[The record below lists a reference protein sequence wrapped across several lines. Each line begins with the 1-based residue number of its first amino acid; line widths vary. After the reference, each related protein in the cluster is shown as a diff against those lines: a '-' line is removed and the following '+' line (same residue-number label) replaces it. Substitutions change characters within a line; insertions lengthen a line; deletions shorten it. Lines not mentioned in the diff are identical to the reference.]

1 MKEINSLFS
10 ISGEGLIQYNSE
22 KDWIGSYFDSF
33 PNATILRNCAGI
45 YVFTLCGE
53 IVYIGSSINL
63 LNRLRTHTISI
74 QHGDNCHSLSVA
86 DRKYY
91 YFNQHI
97 SNVEFHVV
105 ETYNKNI
112 SKQELELYEYE
123 YINRYLP
130 IFNVNYVG
138 SVKRW
143 LGTDQDI
150 DNFINATL
158 SMDDLK
164 AKLRNDT
171 KL

>member
-1 MKEINSLFS
+1 M
-10 ISGEGLIQYNSE
+10 
-22 KDWIGSYFDSF
+22 
-33 PNATILRNCAGI
+33 
-45 YVFTLCGE
+45 
-53 IVYIGSSINL
+53 
-63 LNRLRTHTISI
+63 
-74 QHGDNCHSLSVA
+74 
-86 DRKYY
+86 
-91 YFNQHI
+91 
-97 SNVEFHVV
+97 
-105 ETYNKNI
+105 ETYHKNI